1 MSIFQRIIDRE
12 IPAQIVFEN
21 ERLIAFNDVHPQ
33 APIHVLFVPKQPL
46 PTLNDARI
54 EDAQIL
60 GELLLA
66 ASAYAREQG
75 FADAGFRCVINC
87 NGDGGQS
94 VFQLHVHLL
103 AGRTMQWPPG

>member
-66 ASAYAREQG
+66 ASAYAREEG